1 MPDQNDLPPG
11 TFGMAVSRI
20 WRDTGFRGVLQH
32 PVVAAALLRL
42 ACAQAGIADLDPRT
56 LRRESERQ
64 IGPELAQAENDVIW
78 SSPDA
83 WPGAACTY
91 FHIEV
96 QSTVEQNMALRMLRY
111 VALHSFRL
119 WSDHGP
125 PMPVVVP
132 IVFYTGEEPWDA
144 SLETG
149 ALYAAA
155 PPGYCP
161 LLHCEVVDLCRL
173 EVPEGSE
180 NLIELLAPVWRGE
193 SATEVVRGARALY
206 KQLAAL
212 GDKPME
218 ESFLDLVLARCERKW
233 PEENWKDCAS
243 MAELVKAM
251 EQTWPQK
258 WRARYVAEGRTRG
271 IKEGRTRGIKEGRT
285 RGIKEGHTRGI
296 KEGRTQGIEE
306 GLTQA
311 RAETLASLE
320 KAVGARFGE
329 AAAQSFGRQLEV
341 ARQAGAAQD
350 REIIDAISQCVV
362 LSKSTE
368 QLLSKLRSILPETA

>member
-1 MPDQNDLPPG
+1 MPDQKIPLPG
-11 TFGMAVSRI
+11 TFGMALPWI

-206 KQLAAL
+206 AQLAAL
-212 GDKPME
+212 GNKPME
-218 ESFLDLVLARCERKW
+218 ESFLDLVLARCEQNW
-233 PEENWKDCAS
+233 PEEKWKDCAS

-251 EQTWPQK
+251 EKKGKTWPQK
-258 WRARYVAEGRTRG
+258 WRARYVAEGRTQ
-271 IKEGRTRGIKEGRT
+271 E
-285 RGIKEGHTRGI
+285 
-296 KEGRTQGIEE
+296 
-306 GLTQA
+306 
-311 RAETLASLE
+311 RAEMLASLE

-329 AAAQSFGRQLEV
+329 TAAQSFGRQLEV

-350 REIIDAISQCVV
+350 LEVIIAISQCIA

-368 QLLSKLRSILPETA
+368 QLLSKLRSILWETT

>member
-1 MPDQNDLPPG
+1 
-11 TFGMAVSRI
+11 
-20 WRDTGFRGVLQH
+20 
-32 PVVAAALLRL
+32 
-42 ACAQAGIADLDPRT
+42 
-56 LRRESERQ
+56 
-64 IGPELAQAENDVIW
+64 
-78 SSPDA
+78 
-83 WPGAACTY
+83 
-91 FHIEV
+91 
-96 QSTVEQNMALRMLRY
+96 
-111 VALHSFRL
+111 
-119 WSDHGP
+119 
-125 PMPVVVP
+125 MPVVL
-132 IVFYTGEEPWDA
+132 YTGDDPWDA

-155 PPGYCP
+155 PAAYR
-161 LLHCEVVDLCRL
+161 LLLRCEVVDLCRL

-206 KQLAAL
+206 EQLAAL
-212 GDKPME
+212 GNKPME

-258 WRARYVAEGRTRG
+258 WRARYVAEGRVQG
-271 IKEGRTRGIKEGRT
+271 IKEGR
-285 RGIKEGHTRGI
+285 TRGI

-329 AAAQSFGRQLEV
+329 AAAQSFGLQLEIV
-341 ARQAGAAQD
+341 RQAATVD
-350 REIIDAISQCVV
+350 DFKVLDAICQCVMQ
-362 LSKSTE
+362 SENAE
-368 QLLSKLRSILPETA
+368 QLMVGLQSIRTETA

>member
-1 MPDQNDLPPG
+1 MPDQKHLPPG

-20 WRDTGFRGVLQH
+20 WRDTGCRGVLQH
-32 PVVAAALLRL
+32 PVVAADLLRL
-42 ACAQAGIADLDPRT
+42 ACAQAGIADLDPLT

-83 WPGAACTY
+83 WPDAACTY

-155 PPGYCP
+155 PAAYRP
-161 LLHCEVVDLCRL
+161 LLRCEVVDLCRL

-180 NLIELLAPVWRGE
+180 NLIELPPVWRGE

-206 KQLAAL
+206 EQLAAL

-285 RGIKEGHTRGI
+285 
-296 KEGRTQGIEE
+296 QGIAE

-329 AAAQSFGRQLEV
+329 AAARSFGLQLEIV
-341 ARQAGAAQD
+341 RQATTVED
-350 REIIDAISQCVV
+350 FKVLDAICQCVMQ
-362 LSKSTE
+362 SENAE

>member
-1 MPDQNDLPPG
+1 MPAWATASPANWLGGRNAVGPDL
-11 TFGMAVSRI
+11 
-20 WRDTGFRGVLQH
+20 
-32 PVVAAALLRL
+32 
-42 ACAQAGIADLDPRT
+42 
-56 LRRESERQ
+56 
-64 IGPELAQAENDVIW
+64 ELAQNDVIW

-83 WPGAACTY
+83 WPGTACTC
-91 FHIEV
+91 FQIEV
-96 QSTVEQNMALRMLRY
+96 QSTVERNMALRMLRY
-111 VALHSFRL
+111 MALHSFQL

-125 PMPVVVP
+125 PTPVVVP
-132 IVFYTGEEPWDA
+132 IVFYIGEDPWDA

-155 PPGYCP
+155 PAAYRP
-161 LLHCEVVDLCRL
+161 LLRCEVVDLCRL

-180 NLIELLAPVWRGE
+180 NLIELPPVWRGE

-206 KQLAAL
+206 EQLAAL

-233 PEENWKDCAS
+233 PEENWRDCAS

-258 WRARYVAEGRTRG
+258 WRARYVAEGRVQG

-285 RGIKEGHTRGI
+285 RGIKEGRTQGI
-296 KEGRTQGIEE
+296 EKGRTRGIEE
-306 GLTQA
+306 GLTRA
-311 RAETLASLE
+311 RVAMLASLE

-329 AAAQSFGRQLEV
+329 ATARSFRLQLEIV
-341 ARQAGAAQD
+341 RQATTVED
-350 REIIDAISQCVV
+350 FKVLDAICQCVMQ
-362 LSKSTE
+362 SENAE

>member
-1 MPDQNDLPPG
+1 
-11 TFGMAVSRI
+11 
-20 WRDTGFRGVLQH
+20 
-32 PVVAAALLRL
+32 
-42 ACAQAGIADLDPRT
+42 
-56 LRRESERQ
+56 
-64 IGPELAQAENDVIW
+64 
-78 SSPDA
+78 
-83 WPGAACTY
+83 
-91 FHIEV
+91 
-96 QSTVEQNMALRMLRY
+96 
-111 VALHSFRL
+111 
-119 WSDHGP
+119 
-125 PMPVVVP
+125 MPVVL
-132 IVFYTGEEPWDA
+132 YTAEELWGA

-149 ALYAAA
+149 ELYAAA
-155 PPGYCP
+155 PAAYRP
-161 LLHCEVVDLCRL
+161 LLRCEVVDLCRL

-206 KQLAAL
+206 ERLAAL

-271 IKEGRTRGIKEGRT
+271 IKEGRMQGIKEGRT
-285 RGIKEGHTRGI
+285 RGIKEG
-296 KEGRTQGIEE
+296 RTQGIDE

-329 AAAQSFGRQLEV
+329 AAARSFGLQLEIV
-341 ARQAGAAQD
+341 RQATTVED
-350 REIIDAISQCVV
+350 FKVLDAICQCVMQ
-362 LSKSTE
+362 SENAE

>member
-1 MPDQNDLPPG
+1 MPNQQHLPPG

-20 WRDTGFRGVLQH
+20 WRDTGCRGVLQH
-32 PVVAAALLRL
+32 PVVAADLLRL
-42 ACAQAGIADLDPRT
+42 ACAQAGIADLDPQT

-96 QSTVEQNMALRMLRY
+96 QSTVERNMALRMLRY
-111 VALHSFRL
+111 VTLHSFRL

-132 IVFYTGEEPWDA
+132 IVFYTGDDPWDA

-155 PPGYCP
+155 PAAYR
-161 LLHCEVVDLCRL
+161 LLLRCEVVDLCRL

-206 KQLAAL
+206 EQLAAL
-212 GDKPME
+212 GNKPME

-258 WRARYVAEGRTRG
+258 WRARYVAEG
-271 IKEGRTRGIKEGRT
+271 IEVGRA
-285 RGIKEGHTRGI
+285 
-296 KEGRTQGIEE
+296 QGNAI
-306 GLTQA
+306 
-311 RAETLASLE
+311 LASLE
-320 KAVGARFGE
+320 TAVRTRFGE
-329 AAAQSFGRQLEV
+329 AAARSFGQQLEIV
-341 ARQAGAAQD
+341 RQAATVED
-350 REIIDAISQCVV
+350 LKVLDAMCQCVMQ
-362 LSKSTE
+362 SENAE
-368 QLLSKLRSILPETA
+368 QLMVGLKSIRTETA

>member
-1 MPDQNDLPPG
+1 MPDQQHLPPG

-42 ACAQAGIADLDPRT
+42 ACAQAGIADLDPQT

-96 QSTVEQNMALRMLRY
+96 QSTVERNMALRMLRY

-155 PPGYCP
+155 PAAYR
-161 LLHCEVVDLCRL
+161 LLLRCEVVDLCRL

-206 KQLAAL
+206 ERLAAL
-212 GDKPME
+212 GNKPME

-271 IKEGRTRGIKEGRT
+271 IKEGRTRGIKEGL
-285 RGIKEGHTRGI
+285 I
-296 KEGRTQGIEE
+296 
-306 GLTQA
+306 QA

-329 AAAQSFGRQLEV
+329 AAARSFGQQLKV
-341 ARQAGAAQD
+341 ARQAGGAQD
-350 REIIDAISQCVV
+350 REIIDAIWQCVV
-362 LSKSTE
+362 LCKSAE
-368 QLLSKLRSILPETA
+368 QLMSKLRSILPETA